1 MQNTHPWKLTE
12 TELATRTAHCPP
24 EQIQLLTW
32 AFHHAADRNLSIADF
47 CSAAK
52 INSSTLTKFLGGTYT
67 DPRRP
72 GLAYDLPSHVVS
84 ALQAYQAALI
94 ASVPTSVGFV
104 ATDTCR
110 KVWFNCDLA
119 LESRSPLFMIGA
131 SQIGKTTAL
140 QKRRDAHPDTHVL
153 VTCTSGMAAKG
164 LAVALAEEMGLPS
177 GGSLATLTRR
187 IRKAANRNKLLIFD
201 DFHVLSL
208 SATPRTFLSAMEFL
222 RAIYDADNCGM
233 LFSTTD
239 IDYAR
244 IDKECRSSLHQL
256 IRRGPPPPHLGMAPL
271 QKDVRS
277 IIEAHGLRWPA
288 KSLLVGN
295 HSPWKIIAALAIQN
309 GLKGVCERLRYAL
322 KLSAKDGV
330 PVTWNHYILADGK
343 LNHNATAP
351 ANDWI

>member
-1 MQNTHPWKLTE
+1 MQNHPWKLTE
-12 TELATRTAHCPP
+12 AELIATRIAHCPP
-24 EQIQLLTW
+24 EQQKLLLW
-32 AFHHAADRNLSIADF
+32 AYRHCGDRNLTHTAF
-47 CSAAK
+47 CEQAG
-52 INSSTLTKFLGGTYT
+52 INPSTLSKILSGTYV

-72 GLAYDLPSHVVS
+72 DVHHDLPAHAYT
-84 ALQAYQAALI
+84 ALASYQASLI
-94 ASVPTSVGFV
+94 AAAPTSVGFV

-110 KVWFNCDLA
+110 KVWFNCELA

-140 QKRRDAHPDTHVL
+140 VKRRDAHPDTHVL
-153 VTCTSGMAAKG
+153 VTCTAGMAAKG
-164 LAVALAEEMGLPS
+164 LAVALAEEMGLAA

-187 IRKAANRNKLLIFD
+187 IKKAADRNKLLIFD

-208 SATPRTFLSAMEFL
+208 SATPRTFLAAMEFL

-233 LFSTTD
+233 IFSTTD

-277 IIEAHGLRWPA
+277 IIEAHGLRWPS
-288 KSLLVGN
+288 KSLLVGE
-295 HSPWKIIAALAIQN
+295 HSPWKIIAALALQN

-322 KLSAKDGV
+322 KLSAREGV

-351 ANDWI
+351 ANDWT